1 MKKACVIGWP
11 IKHSRSPLIH
21 NHWLDRYGIE
31 GRYEKRAVAPD
42 DLARFLTAMPQEG
55 WLGCNVTVP
64 HKERVFEL
72 VHSEDPFTRR
82 LGAVNTVY
90 LRDGTLHGTNTDG
103 IGFIR
108 NLQIS
113 ARQWQASGGPAVVL
127 GAGGAARAVVAALID
142 AGVPEVRIVN
152 RTEERA
158 RSLSQQ
164 FGAGAEAH
172 KWARRADLLTDCSL
186 LVNTTTLGMTGAPP
200 LDLALDRLASD
211 AVVYD
216 IVYAPLETDL
226 LARARARGNPTVD
239 GLGML
244 LHQAAPAFALWFGVE
259 PDVTEELRAL
269 IVADLE
275 SAS

>member
-21 NHWLDRYGIE
+21 NHWLMRHGIE
-31 GRYEKRAVAPD
+31 GVYEKVAVEPD
-42 DLARFLTAMPQEG
+42 ELDRFLRAMPDAG

-64 HKERVFEL
+64 HKEKVFEL
-72 VHSEDPFTRR
+72 VRSDDPFTQR

-90 LRDGTLHGTNTDG
+90 IRGGQLHGTNTDG
-103 IGFIR
+103 IGFMR
-108 NLQIS
+108 NLQ
-113 ARQWQASGGPAVVL
+113 AAAPQWQPASGPVVVL

-152 RTEERA
+152 RTRDRA
-158 RSLSQQ
+158 AALAELLGN
-164 FGAGAEAH
+164 GA
-172 KWARRADLLTDCSL
+172 KARDWTMRGDLLADCTL
-186 LVNTTTLGMTGAPP
+186 LVNTTTLGMAGAPP
-200 LDLALDRLASD
+200 LDLELDRLAPE

-216 IVYAPLETDL
+216 IVYVPLETDL

-244 LHQAAPAFALWFGVE
+244 LHQAAPAFALWFGFE
-259 PDVTEELRAL
+259 PEVTDELRDL

-275 SAS
+275 QA

>member
-31 GRYEKRAVAPD
+31 GFYKKQAVAPE
-42 DLARFLTAMPQEG
+42 DLARFLTTMSEDG

-64 HKERVFEL
+64 HKESVFEL
-72 VHSEDPFTRR
+72 VPSDDPFTRR

-90 LRDGTLHGTNTDG
+90 LRDGMLHGTNTDG

-108 NLQIS
+108 NLQIG
-113 ARQWQASGGPAVVL
+113 QPGWQASGGPAVVL

-142 AGVPEVRIVN
+142 AGVPEVRIAN
-152 RTEERA
+152 RTGDRA
-158 RSLSQQ
+158 RALAEQ

-172 KWARRADLLTDCSL
+172 DWANRADLLADCAL
-186 LVNTTTLGMTGAPP
+186 LVNTTTLGMTGAPQ

-226 LARARARGNPTVD
+226 LARARERGNPVVD

-259 PDVTEELRAL
+259 PEVTEELRAL

-275 SAS
+275 TAS

>member
-11 IKHSRSPLIH
+11 IEHSRSPLIH

-31 GRYEKRAVAPD
+31 GAYEKRAVAPEE
-42 DLARFLTAMPQEG
+42 LEQFLRTMPEAG
-55 WLGCNVTVP
+55 WVGCNVTVP
-64 HKERVFEL
+64 HKEKAFGL
-72 VHSEDPFTRR
+72 VETDDPFTRR

-90 LRDGTLHGTNTDG
+90 LRDGRLHGTNTDG
-103 IGFIR
+103 IGFVR
-108 NLQIS
+108 NLQ
-113 ARQWQASGGPAVVL
+113 ARAPQWQACGGPAVVL

-158 RSLSQQ
+158 RTLAGM
-164 FGAGAEAH
+164 FGTAVSAH
-172 KWARRADLLTDCSL
+172 DWMQRADLLSDCPL
-186 LVNTTTLGMTGAPP
+186 LVNTTTLGMTGAPR
-200 LDLALDRLASD
+200 LDLELGRLAPD

-226 LARARARGNPTVD
+226 LARARDRGNPVVD

-244 LHQAAPAFALWFGVE
+244 LHQAAPGFALWFGVE
-259 PDVTEELRAL
+259 PEVTDALRAL

-275 SAS
+275 AA